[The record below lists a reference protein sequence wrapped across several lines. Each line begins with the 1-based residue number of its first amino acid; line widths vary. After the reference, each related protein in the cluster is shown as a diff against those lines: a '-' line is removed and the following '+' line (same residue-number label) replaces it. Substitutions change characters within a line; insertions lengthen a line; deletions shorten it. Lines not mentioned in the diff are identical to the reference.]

1 MHLFPNL
8 IVLQLMISKLSS
20 GLIAES
26 RWSELSQNIKII
38 QMLGEEINCFC
49 NAIGKHMGS
58 KTSPLPATSIMS
70 GP

>member
-20 GLIAES
+20 GLPAES

-49 NAIGKHMGS
+49 QKTPLGS
-58 KTSPLPATSIMS
+58 TWEAKQALYPPQV
-70 GP
+70 